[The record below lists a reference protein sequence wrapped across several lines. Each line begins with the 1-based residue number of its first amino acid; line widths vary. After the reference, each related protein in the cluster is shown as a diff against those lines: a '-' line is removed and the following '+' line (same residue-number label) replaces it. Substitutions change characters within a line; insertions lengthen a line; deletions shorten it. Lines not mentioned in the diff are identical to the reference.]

1 MFQILLDVR
10 YGDLY
15 FEAQQ
20 KEKAITDNLNDV
32 VLYDLHRNV
41 QNKEATTPQPV
52 SSSVKDRE

>member
-15 FEAQQ
+15 FKAQQ
-20 KEKAITDNLNDV
+20 KEKAIIDNLNDV

-41 QNKEATTPQPV
+41 QNKEATTTQPV